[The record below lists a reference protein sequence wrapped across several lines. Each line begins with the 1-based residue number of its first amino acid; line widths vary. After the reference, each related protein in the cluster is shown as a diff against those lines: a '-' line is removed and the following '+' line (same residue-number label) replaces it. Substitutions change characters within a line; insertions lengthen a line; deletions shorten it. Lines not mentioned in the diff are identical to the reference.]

1 MAKEIPVYIFMGFLE
16 SGKTMFA
23 NDTLL
28 EKKFTEGDKTLLLV
42 CEEGVQ
48 EYDEEELK
56 KNNIYME
63 VLEEADLETEYLL
76 NLQDKY
82 SPEHVVI
89 EYNGMWKLDK
99 LFETRVPK
107 GWTVVQVITMVNAST
122 FPNYLTN
129 MRTIMMEQLSSA
141 DMIIFNRC
149 DESTNKVMWN

>member
-63 VLEEADLETEYLL
+63 VLEEAD
-76 NLQDKY
+76 
-82 SPEHVVI
+82 
-89 EYNGMWKLDK
+89 
-99 LFETRVPK
+99 
-107 GWTVVQVITMVNAST
+107 
-122 FPNYLTN
+122 
-129 MRTIMMEQLSSA
+129 
-141 DMIIFNRC
+141 
-149 DESTNKVMWN
+149 